1 MYKTK
6 NVLCRYLVAK
16 SQKEKKK
23 DKVIMNQLMKA
34 IAADASNLLQ
44 WFGPHCF
51 KSLSMST
58 VIPAAAQ
65 AAAKVIVEVTCF
77 KNKKLLEKEAAG
89 NILRQSRTFCG
100 GEFPIWIRELI
111 VLLVPQITTKSMS
124 WEGPQRLKQNWLSD
138 LTGTIHVNRYWKYKN
153 TFWY

>member
-77 KNKKLLEKEAAG
+77 KNKKLLEKRRSKKHSPSVK
-89 NILRQSRTFCG
+89 NILWWWVSNMNQGIDCIISPTD
-100 GEFPIWIRELI
+100 
-111 VLLVPQITTKSMS
+111 
-124 WEGPQRLKQNWLSD
+124 ND
-138 LTGTIHVNRYWKYKN
+138 
-153 TFWY
+153 